1 MNQLEGAARLLSL
14 WWVHLA
20 VRKILLIGGFIDAD
34 QSEWSLVRLPNLPFM
49 TASKTVFFAD
59 RFDFQRLVSTL
70 CVSMYA
76 VIFLVGFLALLT
88 HHSNWQFLYNQYA
101 LTEEANFPTWVA
113 SILWLLVAIV
123 SYIAN
128 ITDRV
133 HNRPSKIWLL
143 ISCAFLYASMDEV
156 CRLHERIPGWQR
168 FYILPVMIVFTVGG
182 PFLWK
187 RLRDVPRS
195 GICLVAVAF
204 CYLMSFVLE
213 YFVQIPS
220 LRSSIAESGFI
231 RKWNLVEFSEEMIEL
246 LGTALLVQV
255 LLKYN
260 LSRWKLFTVREPEI
274 AENVSSAHQ

>member
-1 MNQLEGAARLLSL
+1 M
-14 WWVHLA
+14 
-20 VRKILLIGGFIDAD
+20 
-34 QSEWSLVRLPNLPFM
+34 PFM
-49 TASKTVFFAD
+49 TAPKTALVAD
-59 RFDFQRLVSTL
+59 RFDFQRLVSSL
-70 CVSMYA
+70 CMSMYA
-76 VIFLVGFLALLT
+76 VIFLVGVLALLT

-113 SILWLLVAIV
+113 SILWLMVAIV

-195 GICLVAVAF
+195 GICLVAVVF

-213 YFVQIPS
+213 YFAQIPALS
-220 LRSSIAESGFI
+220 SSIAEFGFI
-231 RKWNLVEFSEEMIEL
+231 RKWNLVEFTEEMIEL
-246 LGTALLVQV
+246 LGTALLVQA

-260 LSRWKLFTVREPEI
+260 LSRWKLFTARERGVG
-274 AENVSSAHQ
+274 ENVSSAHQEL

>member
-1 MNQLEGAARLLSL
+1 MPAQ
-14 WWVHLA
+14 
-20 VRKILLIGGFIDAD
+20 K
-34 QSEWSLVRLPNLPFM
+34 
-49 TASKTVFFAD
+49 TASVASD
-59 RFDFQRLVSTL
+59 GFDFERLVSRL
-70 CVSMYA
+70 CMSMYA

-113 SILWLLVAIV
+113 SILWLSVAIV

-133 HNRPSKIWLL
+133 QNRPSKIWLL
-143 ISCAFLYASMDEV
+143 ISCAFLFASMDEV
-156 CRLHERIPGWQR
+156 CRLHERIEGWQR
-168 FYILPVMIVFTVGG
+168 FYILPVMIVFTIGG

-195 GICLVAVAF
+195 GICLIAVAS
-204 CYLMSFVLE
+204 CYLLSLMLE
-213 YFVQIPS
+213 FYAQIPALQS
-220 LRSSIAESGFI
+220 AILEVGFI
-231 RKWNLVEFSEEMIEL
+231 RKWNLVEFTEEMIEL
-246 LGTALLVQV
+246 LGTALLVQA

-274 AENVSSAHQ
+274 VESVSSAHQEL